1 MLNTLWKA
9 ITGLKPR
16 PSDAVGRALYARTVT
31 QARDVRLFTDY
42 GVKDEIGARFEVL
55 TVHVL
60 MLIGVLQADPA
71 DEQRKETAQALFD
84 AFLLALDN
92 TLREQGVGD
101 LTVPKK
107 MKKLTETV
115 NARLHAWIDIW
126 DKGGDHAAQS
136 DYLLRTVYALGD
148 TDEDDSRRPL
158 WADAFSHYITH
169 NRAGL
174 EPSRLVAGQVD
185 WLRTDW
191 PPVAADATPL
201 TTEA

>member
-1 MLNTLWKA
+1 MLDKLMKA
-9 ITGLKPR
+9 IIGLKPR
-16 PSDAVGRALYARTVT
+16 PSDAIGRSLYAQTVA

-60 MLIGVLQADPA
+60 ILIGILRAEAD

-126 DKGGDHAAQS
+126 DQGADHATQT

-148 TDEDDSRRPL
+148 DEAADSRRPL
-158 WADAFSHYITH
+158 WAEAFSHYITRV
-169 NRAGL
+169 RAGL
-174 EPSRLVAGQVD
+174 EPSRLVTGQAD
-185 WLRTDW
+185 WLQTDW
-191 PPVAADATPL
+191 PQVS
-201 TTEA
+201 EASHLNPEA

>member
-1 MLNTLWKA
+1 MLDKLWKA
-9 ITGLKPR
+9 IIGLKPR
-16 PSDAVGRALYARTVT
+16 PSDAVGRTLYAQTVA
-31 QARDVRLFTDY
+31 QARDIRLFTDY

-55 TVHVL
+55 SVHVL
-60 MLIGVLQADPA
+60 ILIGILRAEAD

-107 MKKLTETV
+107 MKTLTETV

-126 DKGGDHAAQS
+126 DQGGDQARQT

-148 TDEDDSRRPL
+148 GEEADSRRPL
-158 WADAFSHYITH
+158 WAEAFSHYITRV
-169 NRAGL
+169 RAGL
-174 EPSRLVAGQVD
+174 EPSRLVTGQAD
-185 WLRTDW
+185 WLQTDW
-191 PPVAADATPL
+191 PPVADASHL
-201 TTEA
+201 RTEA

>member
-1 MLNTLWKA
+1 MIGKLWKA
-9 ITGLKPR
+9 VIGLRPR
-16 PSDAVGRALYARTVT
+16 PSDAVGRALYAQAVA
-31 QARDVRLFTDY
+31 QARDVRLYTDY

-60 MLIGVLQADPA
+60 MLIDALQGNEP
-71 DEQRKETAQALFD
+71 DEQRRETAQALFD

-101 LTVPKK
+101 LSVPKK

-126 DKGGDHAAQS
+126 DQGANDAVQT

-148 TDEDDSRRPL
+148 DEPDDSRRPL
-158 WADAFSHYITH
+158 WAAAFSHYISTV
-169 NRAGL
+169 RAGL
-174 EPSRLVAGQVD
+174 DPSRLVAGQVD
-185 WLRTDW
+185 WLRHDW
-191 PPVAADATPL
+191 PSVATEVESHDL
-201 TTEA
+201 T

>member
-1 MLNTLWKA
+1 MIDKLWKA
-9 ITGLKPR
+9 IIGLKPR
-16 PSDAVGRALYARTVT
+16 PSDAIGRSLYAQTVT

-55 TVHVL
+55 TVHI
-60 MLIGVLQADPA
+60 LILISILRADA
-71 DEQRKETAQALFD
+71 EDELRKETAQALFD

-126 DKGGDHAAQS
+126 DQGGDHAVQT

-148 TDEDDSRRPL
+148 EEVADSARPL
-158 WADAFSHYITH
+158 WAEAFSHYITAV
-169 NRAGL
+169 RAGL
-174 EPSRLVAGQVD
+174 EPSQLVKGQVD
-185 WLRTDW
+185 WLRSDW
-191 PPVAADATPL
+191 PAVTAHSHITA
-201 TTEA
+201 EV